1 MLFVVMEIANLKIC
15 FPQLDNGRK
24 VMEKF
29 KSVWKSRRVWV
40 AVAGVA
46 VACAHTLGVEVDPET
61 VQYVVLLAAS
71 WIVGDSLRKTE

>member
-1 MLFVVMEIANLKIC
+1 MDKL
-15 FPQLDNGRK
+15 Q
-24 VMEKF
+24 
-29 KSVWKSRRVWV
+29 SVWKSRRVWV

-46 VACAHTLGVEVDPET
+46 VACAESLGMTIDPET

>member
-1 MLFVVMEIANLKIC
+1 MDKLQSI
-15 FPQLDNGRK
+15 
-24 VMEKF
+24 
-29 KSVWKSRRVWV
+29 WKSRGVWV

-46 VACAHTLGVEVDPET
+46 VACANSLGVEVDPET

>member
-1 MLFVVMEIANLKIC
+1 MDKL
-15 FPQLDNGRK
+15 
-24 VMEKF
+24 
-29 KSVWKSRRVWV
+29 KSVWKSRRVWVAIDGV

-46 VACAHTLGVEVDPET
+46 VACAHTLGVDVDPET

>member
-1 MLFVVMEIANLKIC
+1 MDKL
-15 FPQLDNGRK
+15 
-24 VMEKF
+24 
-29 KSVWKSRRVWV
+29 KSVWKSRRVWVAIAGV

>member
-1 MLFVVMEIANLKIC
+1 MDKL
-15 FPQLDNGRK
+15 Q
-24 VMEKF
+24 
-29 KSVWKSRRVWV
+29 SVWKSRRVWV

-46 VACAHTLGVEVDPET
+46 VACAESLGMAIDPET

>member
-1 MLFVVMEIANLKIC
+1 MDKL
-15 FPQLDNGRK
+15 
-24 VMEKF
+24 

-61 VQYVVLLAAS
+61 VQYVFLLAAS
-71 WIVGDSLRKTE
+71 WIVGDALRKTE

>member
-1 MLFVVMEIANLKIC
+1 MDKL
-15 FPQLDNGRK
+15 
-24 VMEKF
+24 

-40 AVAGVA
+40 AVA
-46 VACAHTLGVEVDPET
+46 CANSLGVEVDAET

>member
-1 MLFVVMEIANLKIC
+1 MDKL
-15 FPQLDNGRK
+15 
-24 VMEKF
+24 

>member
-1 MLFVVMEIANLKIC
+1 MDKL
-15 FPQLDNGRK
+15 Q
-24 VMEKF
+24 
-29 KSVWKSRRVWV
+29 SVWKSRRVWV

-46 VACAHTLGVEVDPET
+46 VACAESLGMNIDPET

>member
-1 MLFVVMEIANLKIC
+1 MDKL
-15 FPQLDNGRK
+15 
-24 VMEKF
+24 

-40 AVAGVA
+40 AIAGVA
-46 VACAHTLGVEVDPET
+46 GACATSIGIEVDAET